1 MTVTGQSAGTPEP
14 MHIHK
19 GTCATLDPKPAYGL
33 PTLIDGK
40 SESTVKA
47 PLRDLQMG
55 DTRSTGTSRRRSFG
69 LRLLR
74 RDPLDVGEGRTLLTR
89 TGGGPPLVA
98 SVGDL
103 FRSGGRRGT
112 CASPISAD
120 GWVIWGLRREL
131 QPRAM
136 LKTSWWAAAIDV
148 RRRGVGTPRYAR
160 RA

>member
-1 MTVTGQSAGTPEP
+1 MTVTGQSAGTTEP

-55 DTRSTGTSRRRSFG
+55 DTQSTGTSR
-69 LRLLR
+69 
-74 RDPLDVGEGRTLLTR
+74 
-89 TGGGPPLVA
+89 
-98 SVGDL
+98 
-103 FRSGGRRGT
+103 RSGGRRGT

-148 RRRGVGTPRYAR
+148 RQRGVGTPRYAR